1 MNQIL
6 TIISS
11 LALTIFVSVYF
22 FGLDNSKSLK
32 FYDFYKNSETAILKE
47 NLSLNV
53 DLLLKSRLS
62 SEQLYLLAA
71 DLSSKEFYDQSS
83 KVYKEFINNYPNLID
98 SDIYARYAESLYLE
112 NLKVFNEFI
121 LENIENSLFL
131 DPSNYKALTL
141 KGLFFYNEENYQES
155 LKHWAIALD
164 NVESDE
170 EKKSLIIVMN
180 SAIKALE
187 R

>member
-1 MNQIL
+1 MNQIRSI
-6 TIISS
+6 IIS
-11 LALTIFVSVYF
+11 LVLTVFVYIYF
-22 FGLDNSKSLK
+22 FGIDNFKSLK
-32 FYDFYKNSETAILKE
+32 FSNFYKNSETLALRE
-47 NLSLNV
+47 NLPGNV
-53 DLLLKSRLS
+53 DLLLETRLS

-112 NLKVFNEFI
+112 NLKVFNESI

>member
-11 LALTIFVSVYF
+11 LALTIFVYVHF

-32 FYDFYKNSETAILKE
+32 FSDFYKNSETAILKE

-53 DLLLKSRLS
+53 DLLLKSSLS

-112 NLKVFNEFI
+112 NLKVFNELI

>member
-11 LALTIFVSVYF
+11 LALTIIVYVYF

-32 FYDFYKNSETAILKE
+32 FSDFYKNSETTILKE

-112 NLKVFNEFI
+112 NLKVFNELI

>member
-1 MNQIL
+1 MNQIRSI
-6 TIISS
+6 IIS
-11 LALTIFVSVYF
+11 LVLTVFVYIYF
-22 FGLDNSKSLK
+22 FGIDNFKSLK
-32 FYDFYKNSETAILKE
+32 FSNFYKHSETLVLRE
-47 NLSLNV
+47 NLPGNV
-53 DLLLKSRLS
+53 DLLLETRLS

-83 KVYKEFINNYPNLID
+83 KVYKELINNYPNLID

-112 NLKVFNEFI
+112 NLKVFNESI

>member
-11 LALTIFVSVYF
+11 LALTIFVYVYL

-32 FYDFYKNSETAILKE
+32 FSDFYKNSETAILKE

-112 NLKVFNEFI
+112 NLKVFNELI

>member
-1 MNQIL
+1 M
-6 TIISS
+6 
-11 LALTIFVSVYF
+11 
-22 FGLDNSKSLK
+22 
-32 FYDFYKNSETAILKE
+32 
-47 NLSLNV
+47 
-53 DLLLKSRLS
+53 
-62 SEQLYLLAA
+62 LAA

-83 KVYKEFINNYPNLID
+83 KVYKELINNYPNLID

-112 NLKVFNEFI
+112 NLKVFNESI

>member
-11 LALTIFVSVYF
+11 LALTIFVYVYF
-22 FGLDNSKSLK
+22 FGWDNSKSLK
-32 FYDFYKNSETAILKE
+32 FSDFYKNSETANLKE

-112 NLKVFNEFI
+112 NLKVFNELI

>member
-1 MNQIL
+1 MNQIRSI
-6 TIISS
+6 IIS
-11 LALTIFVSVYF
+11 LVLTVFVYIYF
-22 FGLDNSKSLK
+22 FGVDNFNSLQ
-32 FYDFYKNSETAILKE
+32 FSEFYKKSETYVLRE
-47 NLSLNV
+47 NLSGNV
-53 DLLLKSRLS
+53 DRLLESRLS

-83 KVYKEFINNYPNLID
+83 KVYKEFINNYPDLID
-98 SDIYARYAESLYLE
+98 ADIYARYAESQYLE
-112 NLKVFNEFI
+112 NLKVFNQFI
-121 LENIENSLFL
+121 LENIEKSLFL

-141 KGLFFYNEENYQES
+141 KGLYFYNTENYQES

-164 NVESDE
+164 NVETDE

-187 R
+187 Q

>member
-1 MNQIL
+1 MNQIRSV
-6 TIISS
+6 IIS
-11 LALTIFVSVYF
+11 LVLTVFVYIYF
-22 FGLDNSKSLK
+22 FGIDNFKSLK
-32 FYDFYKNSETAILKE
+32 FSSFYKNSETLALRE
-47 NLSLNV
+47 NLPGNV
-53 DLLLKSRLS
+53 DLLLETRLS

-112 NLKVFNEFI
+112 NLKVFNESI

>member
-11 LALTIFVSVYF
+11 LALTIFVYVYF

-32 FYDFYKNSETAILKE
+32 FSDFYTNSETANLKE